1 MDNTTVEQGR
11 SIAITSYILIIGALI
26 ALTMNS
32 EKKNPFASF
41 HIRQALGLSILF
53 LMLGS
58 VVSKLD
64 NINFTFGMWIF
75 MSVLWSYGIMMAAK
89 GEARTIPILGGLFQ
103 KIFKSI

>member
-1 MDNTTVEQGR
+1 MENTTVEQGK
-11 SIAITSYILIIGALI
+11 SIAITSYILIIGAFI
-26 ALTMNS
+26 ALSMNS

-58 VVSKLD
+58 IVSKLD

-75 MSVLWSYGIMMAAK
+75 MSILWSYGIMMAAK
-89 GEARTIPILGGLFQ
+89 GEMRTIPILGGLFQ
-103 KIFKSI
+103 KVFKSI